1 MFTCMN
7 GEWRSTAQYVPD
19 KSVNPITQRFRDLL
33 NILRI
38 QVVVKSRKNDGIW
51 YEIFKIIF
59 TLNSSPVTKEFTE
72 CISFF
77 SSPSTCAH

>member
-38 QVVVKSRKNDGIW
+38 QVVVSHVKMTESGMKSLRL
-51 YEIFKIIF
+51 Y
-59 TLNSSPVTKEFTE
+59 L
-72 CISFF
+72 
-77 SSPSTCAH
+77 H